1 MTGSELA
8 ALAESLASMAQ
19 AVWPHARRLYRERQA
34 GKMPLVNRDD
44 LLEQGLNETFARLSR
59 GQIDDVWWRGLLN
72 RIGHSLIT
80 PEFLRNPAL
89 QEWLVDPQVQSDF
102 KALARARVMG
112 ADADDEQTLTRLQH
126 TYEEKTGEHG
136 RFAHGPIDVVLAILV
151 AGYISSIEPRL
162 APIAGMIQ
170 ASATET
176 RESFERISSQL
187 EDMAP
192 KIDPHH
198 TSVAKDKLE
207 LVLKRRSLDPARARD
222 DIRSLVQRI
231 FEGDLSYAGP
241 SVRAEALYW
250 AARLSAQEKELLPL
264 AKEYLVRLK
273 SEDSS
278 FDTRVIGAL
287 MLEMQGDVD
296 GALQLL
302 RDIGSPDGRATL
314 FMVLCRRRGDQTG
327 LKWFDEQPRRD
338 DPDFL
343 TGIGW
348 ANVAVTLAKSDR
360 WEESAVRLAAAQGHA
375 AQWPDLAFTEGVINA
390 ALLLPGE
397 LRPRALQME
406 LFHPA
411 IRTVR
416 GLDADK
422 HRAWAHVC
430 FERASGLLIEVGA
443 QDRARAAEDWRLWLR
458 LTDPDLK
465 IVRAARQE
473 VEEGMKDGRRAVDLL
488 PFAHRF
494 GIPFDTAVLQRYLAQ
509 RALLGGL
516 EGRELVAEL
525 MLAEITMSPREFGN
539 LLEQEETRL
548 AKAISTAALVGL
560 RVEALVKDGQPARA
574 KRFLDERKSDLAE
587 RDYERLSAMI
597 LAEEGKDPLPL
608 LEDIYR
614 QTGALLDLEN
624 LIAHLWKAGDWAGL
638 RPLLERLFQL
648 ERTADNARRL
658 TESLRRN
665 PAGGQTRIVG
675 FFEQNPDVTD
685 WAPDLASARAWA
697 LFHMGRLEEAKAIN
711 DTLRRNR
718 TDSTDLHLDINLA
731 IQSGEWERFPAI
743 IEQEWTKRG
752 EQDAHLLLR
761 LASLAGQMDATADRA
776 CELAKL
782 AVSKAQDD
790 AKVLVNAYGLVV
802 QLGREG
808 EVETGWI
815 ARAAELS
822 SAEGPVWKVDIR
834 VIAEQMVPAHRERTR
849 TIEQN
854 LMRGDTPL
862 HMAAEALNIP
872 LARLLIDIPQRNTE
886 QQDGRRRIVIPII
899 SGARQSVNI
908 EAGRVVGLDV
918 TALMVL
924 GYLGLLGPAL
934 DALGHVVLAPD
945 TMSIL
950 LEEGRRVRFH
960 QPSRVKHAE
969 DVRRLI
975 DQGRLVPV
983 GAPPEPPSWLVDE
996 VGRDLAEMLHAARAE
1011 GGHVVRPRPIFK
1023 LDTLLEKEADL
1034 RDYAE
1039 LVLSTSEFGQ
1049 MLFDSGRI
1057 DRPTYDRAI
1066 QYLAAHDRSPNGRL
1080 SLDATLLDRPLY
1092 LDDLAV
1098 TYLQHAGLLDAACR
1112 HGASF
1117 RVHPSLRAEQDAII
1131 AANRE
1136 GERLAK
1142 ALDDIRIELRDGLA
1156 DGKAAL
1162 LPWNDADDGDDTQLA
1177 SLSQF
1182 LVDAGPCDAICV
1194 DDRYINRHSVLTDQK
1209 GRSVPIVCVL
1219 DVLRYLE
1226 SHGVLDSR
1234 KRRSALHRLRESGFV
1249 LVSIEPDELDALLRA
1264 ARFDQEG
1271 RIIES
1276 AELRVL
1282 RQAIMRIRSLDLVN
1296 IPLEE
1301 PFLGRLQLT
1310 GVQVI
1315 RGLWQDGSLSPEQVA
1330 SLSDWV
1336 WRNLVPSPIDWSRNI
1351 RDPKRPTLVR
1361 DAIARHLG
1369 LLLTP
1374 IPGINDERRRAFL
1387 DWVEREIL
1395 EPLLPANASLV
1406 DGAADLVRQQIE
1418 QWSEEYG
1425 ADEES
1430 EKPG

>member
-1 MTGSELA
+1 MSAPELA
-8 ALAESLASMAQ
+8 ALAESLASVAK

-34 GKMPLVNRDD
+34 GKMPLANHDD

-59 GQIDDVWWRGLLN
+59 GQVDDAWWRRLLN
-72 RIGHSLIT
+72 HIGHSLIA
-80 PEFLRNPAL
+80 PEFLRRPAL
-89 QEWLVDPQVQSDF
+89 QEWLADPQVQSDF

-112 ADADDEQTLTRLQH
+112 ADGDDEQTLTRLRQA
-126 TYEEKTGEHG
+126 YEEKTGEHG
-136 RFAHGPIDVVLAILV
+136 RFAQGPIDIVLAVLV
-151 AGYISSIEPRL
+151 AGYISSIEPPL
-162 APIAGMIQ
+162 VPIAGMIQ
-170 ASATET
+170 ANAAET
-176 RESFERISSQL
+176 REGLARISSRL
-187 EDMAP
+187 EEIAP
-192 KIDPHH
+192 KTDPHH
-198 TSVAKDKLE
+198 TSVAKGKLN
-207 LVLKRRSLDPARARD
+207 LVLKRRSLDLARARD
-222 DIRSLVQRI
+222 DIRNLVQRI
-231 FEGDLSYAGP
+231 FEGDLCYAGP

-250 AARLSAQEKELLPL
+250 AARLCAQEKDLLPV
-264 AKEYLVRLK
+264 AKEYLIQLK

-278 FDTRVIGAL
+278 FDTRLIEAL
-287 MLEMQGDVD
+287 ILEMEGNVD
-296 GALQLL
+296 GALRLL
-302 RDIGSPDGRATL
+302 RDTDTPDGRATL
-314 FMVLCRRRGDQTG
+314 FTVLCRRRGDQTG

-343 TGIGW
+343 TGVGW

-360 WEESAVRLAAAQGHA
+360 WEESAARLAAVQDHVAE
-375 AQWPDLAFTEGVINA
+375 WPDLAFIEGVINA

-416 GLDADK
+416 GSAADT

-430 FERASGLLIEVGA
+430 FERASCLLVEVDA

-458 LTDPDLK
+458 LTDPDLE
-465 IVRAARQE
+465 IVKVARQE
-473 VEEGMKDGRRAVDLL
+473 VQEGMKDGRRAVDLL
-488 PFAHRF
+488 PFARRF

-509 RALLGGL
+509 RTRLGGL
-516 EGRELVAEL
+516 EGRDLVAEL
-525 MLAEITMSPREFGN
+525 MLAETTMSPRDFVGY
-539 LLEQEETRL
+539 LEQEETRL
-548 AKAISTAALVGL
+548 AKSIPMAALVGMRAENL
-560 RVEALVKDGQPARA
+560 IRDGQPARA

-587 RDYERLSAMI
+587 RDYERLSAII
-597 LAEEGKDPLPL
+597 LAEEGEDPLPL
-608 LEDIYR
+608 LENLYH
-614 QTGALLDLEN
+614 QTGTLLDLEN
-624 LIAHLWKAGDWAGL
+624 LIEHLWKAGDWAAL
-638 RPLLERLFQL
+638 HPLIERLFQL
-648 ERTADNARRL
+648 ERTPDNARRL
-658 TESLRRN
+658 IECLRRN
-665 PAGGQTRIVG
+665 PTGGQARIVE

-685 WAPDLASARAWA
+685 WAPDLASAKAWA
-697 LFHMGRLEEAKAIN
+697 LFHTGRLKEARTIN
-711 DTLRRNR
+711 DALRRNR
-718 TDSTDLHLDINLA
+718 TDPADLQLDINLA

-743 IEQEWTKRG
+743 IEQEWARRG

-761 LASLAGQMDATADRA
+761 LALLAGQTDATADRA

-790 AKVLVNAYGLVV
+790 AKVLVNAYGLAV

-849 TIEQN
+849 MIEQN
-854 LMRGDTPL
+854 LMRGDIPL
-862 HMAAEALNIP
+862 HMAAEALNMP
-872 LARLLIDIPQRNTE
+872 LARLLIDIPRRNTE

-899 SGARQSVNI
+899 SGARQGVNI
-908 EAGRVVGLDV
+908 EIERVVGLDV

-969 DVRRLI
+969 AVRHLI

-983 GAPPEPPSWLVDE
+983 GATPESPSWLIDE
-996 VGRDLAEMLHAARAE
+996 VGRDLAEMLHAARTE

-1066 QYLAAHDRSPNGRL
+1066 QYFAAHDRSPNGRL
-1080 SLDATLLDRPLY
+1080 SLDATLLDRSLY

-1142 ALDDIRIELRDGLA
+1142 VLDDIRIVLRDALA
-1156 DGKAAL
+1156 SGKAAL
-1162 LPWNDADDGDDTQLA
+1162 LPWNDADGGDDKQLA

-1182 LVDAGPCDAICV
+1182 LADAGPCDVICV

-1226 SHGVLDSR
+1226 SQGVLDSR
-1234 KRRSALHRLRESGFV
+1234 KRRSALHQLREAGFV
-1249 LVSIEPDELDALLRA
+1249 LVSIETAELDALLRA
-1264 ARFDQEG
+1264 ARFDQEE

-1315 RGLWQDGSLSPEQVA
+1315 RRLWQDGSLSPEQTA

-1351 RDPKRPTLVR
+1351 RDPKRPALVR
-1361 DAIARHLG
+1361 DAVAHHLG

-1374 IPGINDERRRAFL
+1374 IPGINDARRRAFL
-1387 DWVEREIL
+1387 DWVDHEIL
-1395 EPLLPANASLV
+1395 EPLLPANASLI
-1406 DGAADLVRQQIE
+1406 DGSADLVRQQIE

-1425 ADEES
+1425 ADETS